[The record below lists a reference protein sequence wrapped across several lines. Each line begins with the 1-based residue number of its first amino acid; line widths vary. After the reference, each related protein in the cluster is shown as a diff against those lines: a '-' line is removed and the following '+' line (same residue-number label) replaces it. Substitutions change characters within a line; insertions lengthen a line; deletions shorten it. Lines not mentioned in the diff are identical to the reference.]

1 MKAGPDSPQIAGAPE
16 DSAGGALAWMARNSV
31 AANLLMMAFVIGGL
45 LMSFRIKKEVFPQI
59 ELDEV
64 DISVPYPG
72 ASPAE
77 VEQGILLSIEE
88 AVRSLD
94 GVKEVTS
101 SAMEGMGSVA
111 VELEVGT
118 DRNKALADV
127 KNAIDRITTFPAE
140 AERPI
145 VNLPEWRVNAISVV
159 IYGDQPEKVLAA
171 LGEQVRDDVLR
182 LPEVTNAEL
191 IGVRPI
197 EIDIEVPSDTLR
209 AYGLTLSQIA
219 AVVHRTS
226 VELPAGGVKTDAGE
240 VLLRTNERRDLGSEF
255 TNIPILTGEDGS
267 PVRLGQIA
275 DIKDGYAETDVQA
288 FFNGKSAVMVQVY
301 SVGQQSPTDVAK
313 AVKSYAGTLA
323 QTLPPGVQVATWN
336 DNSKLY
342 NERLDLLLRN
352 AMMGLVLVLFI
363 LGLFLEPKLAF
374 WVTIGIPISFL
385 GSLMLLPVL
394 GISINM
400 MSLFAFIVTLGMVVD
415 DAIVVGENS
424 FRFRREGM
432 PFLKASISGTK
443 QVAMPVF
450 FSVATTVA
458 AFSPLLF
465 IPGNR
470 GKWMYGIPVVV
481 IVVLLV
487 SLVECFFI
495 LPAHLGHLVPTREG
509 SLYGRLVAIQS
520 RFSRGVEKFVERVY
534 LPVARAAIRQRW
546 ITLACGIAVFLGAI
560 GLISGERVKFID
572 FPKEESDG
580 VVAEADLPFGSA
592 VEETHAV
599 MDRMVA
605 AAQEVIEENGGSRIS
620 TGIFSMLGVSFHH
633 HHNQATGSHVAS
645 VIVTLVPTD
654 QRPIGAGAFAD
665 KWRTKIGPVPGL
677 ESLEFDSSTGHGGS
691 KPIDI
696 ELSHSN
702 ISVLEAAARELAAK
716 IETFD
721 GVRDV
726 DDGIDLGK
734 PQLDF
739 TLSPDGIGA
748 GLSTFD
754 LASQVRSAFYGA
766 EAFRQQRGRYEL
778 KVLVRLPRAERTTL
792 HSVEEMMIR
801 TPAGGE
807 MPLRRAARV
816 RWGRAYTSI
825 DRTNGKRT
833 VRVKADVIEGKA
845 NPQQIMSSVFGK
857 VMPRLQSRYQGL
869 GFGSAGRQKEMREF
883 FDFLKLGFL
892 MALIAMYGLIAI
904 PLRSYMQPL
913 FVVMMAIPFGFVGA
927 LLGHLLMGLPLS
939 LISLMGIVA
948 LSGVVVNDSI
958 VLTTAANRFRGSGQS
973 AIEAAL
979 SAGRQRFRPV
989 ILTSLTTF
997 GGLAPMIFETSLQ
1010 ARMLI
1015 PMAVSLGF
1023 GVMFSTLVTLVLVPS
1038 LFVMIENLRGSIRSW
1053 RDPAAAEPGSLPGEM
1068 KP

>member
-1 MKAGPDSPQIAGAPE
+1 MSEGSDSTQISGAPE
-16 DSAGGALAWMARNSV
+16 VDEGGSIGWMARNPV
-31 AANLLMMAFVIGGL
+31 AANLLMVAFVVGGL

-59 ELDEV
+59 EPDRVE
-64 DISVPYPG
+64 ISVPYPG

-101 SAMEGMGSVA
+101 RANEGLGSVT
-111 VELEVGT
+111 VELEVGSNH
-118 DRNKALADV
+118 NKALSDV
-127 KNAIDRITTFPAE
+127 KNAIDRITTFPEE

-145 VNLPEWRVNAISVV
+145 VNLPEWRANAISVV

-171 LGEQVRDDVLR
+171 LGEQMRDDVLR
-182 LPEVTNAEL
+182 LPEVTIAEL
-191 IGVRPI
+191 VGVRPI
-197 EIDIEVPSDTLR
+197 EIDVEVPSDTLR
-209 AYGLTLSQIA
+209 AYGLTLAQIA
-219 AVVHRTS
+219 AVIHRTS
-226 VELPAGGVKTDAGE
+226 LELPAGGVKTDAGE

-255 TNIPILTGEDGS
+255 ANIPVLTGADGS
-267 PVRLGQIA
+267 PVHLGKIA

-288 FFNGKSAVMVQVY
+288 FFNGKLAVMVQAY
-301 SVGQQSPTDVAK
+301 SVGQQSPTDVAL
-313 AVKSYAGTLA
+313 AVKRYAGELA
-323 QTLPPGVQVATWN
+323 GRLPPGVHVATWN
-336 DNSKLY
+336 DNAKLY

-352 AMMGLVLVLFI
+352 AMLGLVLVLVI

-374 WVTIGIPISFL
+374 WVTMGIPISFL
-385 GSLMLLPVL
+385 GSLMLLPVMDV
-394 GISINM
+394 SINM

-424 FRFRREGM
+424 FRFRRQGM
-432 PFLKASISGTK
+432 PFLQASIRGAK

-470 GKWMYGIPVVV
+470 GKFMYGIPVVV
-481 IVVLLV
+481 IVVLLI
-487 SLVECFFI
+487 SLAECFFI
-495 LPAHLGHLVPTREG
+495 LPAHLGHLAPRREQG
-509 SLYGRLVAIQS
+509 IFGRFTSIQG

-534 LPVARAAIRQRW
+534 LPLVHAAIRQRW
-546 ITLACGIAVFLGAI
+546 ITLACGIAIFIGAV
-560 GLISGERVKFID
+560 GLISGGHVKFID
-572 FPKEESDG
+572 FPKEESDW
-580 VVAEADLPFGSA
+580 VVAQADLPFGSP
-592 VEETHAV
+592 VEKTRAV

-605 AAQEVIEENGGSRIS
+605 SAGEVIGENGGERIS
-620 TGIFSMLGVSFHH
+620 NGIFSMLGVSFHRH
-633 HHNQATGSHVAS
+633 HTRGSGSHVAS

-654 QRPIGAGAFAD
+654 QRSIGSGAFAD
-665 KWRTKIGPVPGL
+665 KWREKIGPVPGL
-677 ESLEFDSSTGHGGS
+677 ESLEFDSSTGHGSS

-702 ISVLEAAARELAAK
+702 IGVLEDAAHELAAK
-716 IETFD
+716 ITTFD
-721 GVRDV
+721 GIRDV

-739 TLSPDGIGA
+739 TLSPAGIAA
-748 GLSTFD
+748 GLTSLD
-754 LASQVRSAFYGA
+754 LASQVRAAFYGA
-766 EAFRQQRGRYEL
+766 EAFRQQRGRHEL
-778 KVLVRLPRAERTTL
+778 KVLVRLPRAERKTL

-807 MPLRRAARV
+807 MPLRQAAKV
-816 RWGRAYTSI
+816 RWGRAYTTI
-825 DRTNGKRT
+825 NRTNGKRT
-833 VRVKADVIEGKA
+833 VRVKADVVEGKA
-845 NPQQIMSSVFGK
+845 NPQQIMGSVFRK
-857 VMPRLQSRYQGL
+857 VMPRLQAKHQGL

-883 FDFLKLGFL
+883 FDFLKLGFA
-892 MALIAMYGLIAI
+892 MALIAMFGLIAI
-904 PLRSYMQPL
+904 PLRSYLQPL

-927 LLGHLLMGLPLS
+927 LIGHLLMGLSLS

-958 VLTTAANRFRGSGQS
+958 VLTTAANRFRGRGQS
-973 AIEAAL
+973 ALEAAL

-989 ILTSLTTF
+989 VLTSLTTF

-1010 ARMLI
+1010 ARLLI

-1023 GVMFSTLVTLVLVPS
+1023 GVIFSTLVTLVLVPS
-1038 LFVMIENLRGSIRSW
+1038 LFVMIENLRDTIKSW
-1053 RDPAAAEPGSLPGEM
+1053 RGQAVSKSAGV
-1068 KP
+1068 